1 MILIDI
7 RGQKM
12 VNFVLCDDNIQ
23 LLSKLKDML
32 ESIFIKYDLNACIKF
47 TTNKIDDLISFVN
60 TNNVEVL
67 FLDIDLDSDC
77 NGIELAKE
85 IRKNNKFIYIIFVTG
100 HFEYIISAYECKT
113 FDFIQKPFTQSKL
126 ESTILRLF
134 DDINANT
141 TKFIKLNNK
150 HKLVNQNLVNYIQK
164 DGMKAIYSMNSGSIE
179 SYGSFK
185 EISNSL
191 PNNFVRCHKS
201 FIVNIDNISNID
213 LKSNT
218 IFFKDSTSS
227 TCFIGPKYKNNFME
241 VLNNYGNINKNMD
254 SLINRE

>member
-1 MILIDI
+1 MI
-7 RGQKM
+7 
-12 VNFVLCDDNIQ
+12 NFVLCDDNIQ

-32 ESIFIKYDLNACIKF
+32 EAIFIKYDLDGCIKF
-47 TTNKIDDLISFVN
+47 ATNQIGDLISFVN
-60 TNNVEVL
+60 NNNIEVL
-67 FLDIDLDSDC
+67 FLDIDLNSKY

-85 IRKNNKFIYIIFVTG
+85 IRKSNKFVYIIFITG

-113 FDFIQKPFTQSKL
+113 FDFIQKPFSQTRL

-141 TKFIKLNNK
+141 TQFIKLNNN

-164 DGMKAIYSMNSGSIE
+164 DGMRAIYSMNSGNIE

-185 EISNSL
+185 KITNSL

-218 IFFKDSTSS
+218 IFFKDSEDS
-227 TCFIGPKYKNNFME
+227 TCFIGPKYKNDFME
-241 VLNNYGNINKNMD
+241 VLNNHGNI
-254 SLINRE
+254 S